1 MILVG
6 RSATEVAVNDGVLGR
21 FALTERRALVTG
33 ASRGLGRAFATALA
47 EAGADVAMVARGHA
61 EVSEAA
67 QAVSA
72 STGRR
77 AVGITADVTVR
88 ADVERMIS
96 ETASQLGGLDI
107 LVNNAGICFRQALD
121 VPDSESGT
129 GSSTPTS
136 SACGPR
142 APRRPGRWR
151 RRAAA

>member
-1 MILVG
+1 M
-6 RSATEVAVNDGVLGR
+6 NDGVLGR

-61 EVSEAA
+61 ELSEAA

-77 AVGITADVTVR
+77 AVGIIADVTVR

-96 ETASQLGGLDI
+96 E
-107 LVNNAGICFRQALD
+107 
-121 VPDSESGT
+121 
-129 GSSTPTS
+129 TPTS